1 MKVLLSVILAG
12 ALAVALASTLA
23 EASGAGCPVALG
35 APVAQTTPR
44 TSWGDPDLQGVWSGA
59 DSMAVPL
66 DRAEELGSRNVL
78 TEEEFR
84 ARRVKLVEG
93 TSSSNIEATNFGA
106 EPEIVQSTSRQASLI
121 VDPPNGRRPPRV
133 PAADP
138 RAPSRTSFSP
148 GIFASVADLGGLDR
162 CIASG
167 TVPTMQAFNGIEIVQ
182 APGYVAIRT
191 EVIHEAR
198 VISLDGRAHLGES
211 IATYAG
217 DSRGR
222 WEGRTLVVET
232 TNLNGRSNLSGNA
245 GERPTT
251 RTTVIERYSLT
262 DRDLLRYEATIDDP
276 GTWTRPW
283 TIAFPRT
290 RDSKNGLYE
299 YACHEGNYSVRH
311 ILSAS
316 RAAESPIAK

>member
-1 MKVLLSVILAG
+1 MRGVLSAVLAG
-12 ALAVALASTLA
+12 IVAVVLASTAA
-23 EASGAGCPVALG
+23 EASGASCSVRGG
-35 APVAQTTPR
+35 TPVAQTMRRTP
-44 TSWGDPDLQGVWSGA
+44 WGDPDLQGVWSGA

-78 TEEEFR
+78 TEAEFQ

-93 TSSSNIEATNFGA
+93 TSSSNIEATNFGVEA
-106 EPEIVQSTSRQASLI
+106 EILQSTSRQASLV
-121 VDPPNGRRPPRV
+121 VDPPNGRRPPRLS
-133 PAADP
+133 AADP
-138 RAPSRTSFSP
+138 RAPLRTSFSP
-148 GIFASVADLGGLDR
+148 GVFASVAELGGLDR

-167 TVPTMQAFNGIEIVQ
+167 TLPTMHAFNGIEIVQ

-198 VISLDGRAHLGES
+198 VIPLDGRAHLGES
-211 IATYAG
+211 ITTYAG

-251 RTTVIERYSLT
+251 RTRVIERYSLT
-262 DRDLLRYEATIDDP
+262 DRDRVWYEATIDDP

-299 YACHEGNYSVRH
+299 YAYHEGNYSVRN

-316 RAAESPIAK
+316 RSAAGK